1 MILFRHLLTPL
12 ILLSPW
18 VQSAAMDEKN
28 FKAEGDVLFGNLSR
42 LVDEAVGQGFR
53 LSSGRDLDSNGK
65 REGSINRIYDKINP
79 KQGRWYSLRI
89 RGLAQEGFAV
99 DKNDLYLKVTFSG
112 ENAKDNLDF
121 IKKKIY
127 GQVQR
132 ERKDLKDE
140 GTNRNLGAAT
150 WRQYELTFRTPF
162 PEVNRIVATVAFT
175 NGLGTGSKAGF
186 WINDFVL
193 SPVAAPIG
201 YVAPGKPKE
210 VAQPTDLKSLV
221 SLGGRWYYDPR
232 GGARKP
238 PAKFDQTNSDRLLY
252 LTDRLEAPFADNLDS
267 WLKPGWL
274 DGQGDMMTKAVYVPD
289 SVTITVSDEHIV
301 MKSKNLP
308 NHPTANFPDY
318 ERKLDGNPNYVA
330 EQNLTFY
337 LPLVPKKNPRP
348 IAMDK
353 RNTNRALPGGPI
365 GVAANG
371 VIFFN
376 PFDHIEEA
384 DAVWRLDRCCGHPS
398 PNSQYHYHKYPVCV
412 KSPWADDGEGHSP
425 VIGFA
430 FDGFPV
436 YGPYESKGL
445 LAKNSKEN
453 PLNDFNVHQDEK
465 RGWHYHVTPG
475 QYPHIIGGYWGVME
489 EKNRRARGPRPGGPG
504 GRPGGRPGG
513 PGRRPGGGRPPPP
526 R

>member
-1 MILFRHLLTPL
+1 MNLPLHLLAPVL
-12 ILLSPW
+12 ILSPW
-18 VQSAAMDEKN
+18 MQAAAIDAKD
-28 FKAEGDVLFGNLSR
+28 FKVVGDVHFGDLSR
-42 LVDEAVGQGFR
+42 LADEAVGQGFR
-53 LSSGRDLDSNGK
+53 LSSERDVDGNGK
-65 REGSINRIYDKINP
+65 LEGSVSRTYDKINP

-99 DKNDLYLKVTFSG
+99 NKNNLYLKVVFSG
-112 ENAKDNLDF
+112 KQAGDDLDF
-121 IKKKIY
+121 IKKEIY
-127 GQVQR
+127 GQVER

-140 GTNRNLGAAT
+140 GTNRNLGSAT
-150 WRQYELTFRTPF
+150 WRQYELAFRTPF
-162 PEVNRIVATVAFT
+162 PEVDRIVATVAFA
-175 NGLGTGSKAGF
+175 NGKGKGARSGF
-186 WINDFVL
+186 WINEFEMV
-193 SPVAAPIG
+193 SISAPAG
-201 YVAPGKPKE
+201 YVAPGKPK
-210 VAQPTDLKSLV
+210 VVQPSDLKSLV
-221 SLGGRWYYDPR
+221 QLGGRWYYDPR
-232 GGARKP
+232 GGSRKA
-238 PAKFDQTNSDRLLY
+238 PAQFDHTNSDRILY
-252 LTDRLEAPFADNLDS
+252 LTDRLEAPFTDNLDS

-274 DGQGDMMTKAVYVPD
+274 DRKGDMMTKVVYVPD
-289 SVTITVSDEHIV
+289 SVVITVTDEHLV

-318 ERKLDGNPNYVA
+318 SRKIDGNPNYVA

-337 LPLVPKKNPRP
+337 LPLVPKRNTRA

-376 PFDHIEEA
+376 PFDHIAEA

-430 FDGFPV
+430 FDGYPV
-436 YGPYESKGL
+436 YGPYEAKGV

-453 PLNDFNVHQDEK
+453 PLNDFNVHQDDK

-475 QYPHIIGGYWGVME
+475 QFPHIMGGYWGVME

-504 GRPGGRPGG
+504 GRPGGRPGRG
-513 PGRRPGGGRPPPP
+513 PGRRPGGDRPPPP

>member
-1 MILFRHLLTPL
+1 MNLSRHLLIPLL
-12 ILLSPW
+12 ILSPCW
-18 VQSAAMDEKN
+18 QAAAMDKKN
-28 FKAEGDVLFGNLSR
+28 FRIEGDVEFSDLSR
-42 LVDEAVGQGFR
+42 LADEAVGQGFR
-53 LSSGRDLDSNGK
+53 RCSGHDVDGICK
-65 REGSINRIYDKINP
+65 QEGSISQTFDKISP

-99 DKNDLYLKVTFSG
+99 DKSDLYLKVAFSG
-112 ENAKDNLDF
+112 KQAGDDLDF
-121 IKKKIY
+121 IKKKIH

-140 GTNRNLGAAT
+140 GTNRNLGSAT

-162 PEVNRIVATVAFT
+162 PEVDQIVATVAFA
-175 NGLGTGSKAGF
+175 NGKGKGAKAGF
-186 WINDFVL
+186 WIDDFEMV
-193 SPVAAPIG
+193 SISAPAE
-201 YVAPGKPKE
+201 YVAPGKPK
-210 VAQPTDLKSLV
+210 AITQPSDLKSLV
-221 SLGGRWYYDPR
+221 PLGGRWYYDPQ
-232 GGARKP
+232 GEARKA
-238 PAKFDQTNSDRLLY
+238 PARFDRANSDRLFY

-274 DGQGDMMTKAVYVPD
+274 DGQGDMVTKAVYVPD
-289 SVTITVSDEHIV
+289 SVVITVTKEHIV

-308 NHPTANFPDY
+308 NHPTAHFPDY
-318 ERKLDGNPNYVA
+318 DRKIDGNPNYVA

-337 LPLVPKKNPRP
+337 LPLVPKKNPRAV
-348 IAMDK
+348 AMDK

-371 VIFFN
+371 VVFYN
-376 PFDHIEEA
+376 PFDHIAEA

-430 FDGFPV
+430 FDGYPV
-436 YGPYESKGL
+436 YGPYESKGV
-445 LAKNSKEN
+445 LAKNSKDN

-475 QYPHIIGGYWGVME
+475 QYPHVIGGYWGVME

-504 GRPGGRPGG
+504 GRPGGRPGRG
-513 PGRRPGGGRPPPP
+513 PGGGRPPPP